1 MYEHT
6 PGPWTY
12 HICRDTSTARIEA
25 KGGCEVV
32 GSTVGYNSEECEAN
46 AKLIAAAP
54 DLLKEY
60 EQLLAYL
67 KDASNACLEG
77 HSDVA
82 EDLCHEY
89 AEFKS
94 PAIAKAKGE

>member
-1 MYEHT
+1 MSKHT

-32 GSTVGYNSEECEAN
+32 GSTVGYSSEECEAN

-54 DLLKEY
+54 DLLEAL
-60 EQLLAYL
+60 ERMVECCDLFPLADYHIQA
-67 KDASNACLEG
+67 KA
-77 HSDVA
+77 
-82 EDLCHEY
+82 
-89 AEFKS
+89 
-94 PAIAKAKGE
+94 AIAEARGENK